1 MPFPNV
7 AVQSAQRFGSK
18 LRSTRSPP
26 TVSMRSQFVITRH
39 AMVFSGSPRFSI
51 VNRRAFVVMSDV
63 PSDIAM
69 TFVLPPSVPPCTL
82 VASTEIS
89 PLVTVVGRR
98 AGCS

>member
-1 MPFPNV
+1 
-7 AVQSAQRFGSK
+7 
-18 LRSTRSPP
+18 
-26 TVSMRSQFVITRH
+26 
-39 AMVFSGSPRFSI
+39 
-51 VNRRAFVVMSDV
+51 VMSDV